1 MGGAAQPPP
10 AQFHPVGSTQHQNR
24 QLSCC
29 IHSAL
34 LFKQMYKMWLDARM
48 GGGQT
53 EPKVSCKQRGSN
65 CTPKQRVK
73 YRVKRQSNGE
83 RRAEPT
89 SPRTNPYQ
97 SGPNFARGSI
107 QSRVHRGRGICTVY
121 TDTNYFAAFV
131 GYVGQWTYILDASF
145 WLGYI

>member
-1 MGGAAQPPP
+1 MTGRKGRMGGAAQPPP
-10 AQFHPVGSTQHQNR
+10 AQLHPVGSTQHQNR

-29 IHSAL
+29 IHPAL

-53 EPKVSCKQRGSN
+53 EPKVSCKQRGSD
-65 CTPKQRVK
+65 CTPKHRVK

-89 SPRTNPYQ
+89 SPPYQ
-97 SGPNFARGSI
+97 SLPIRTQFCTGIHTITGPQREGNMHSI
-107 QSRVHRGRGICTVY
+107 H
-121 TDTNYFAAFV
+121 
-131 GYVGQWTYILDASF
+131 
-145 WLGYI
+145 